1 MTADNSW
8 MIFFEQHA
16 PEYMDNCFVANTDF
30 EVDFIEEE
38 LKLPSGA
45 AILDVGC
52 GTGRHSLELARRGYR
67 VTGIDLSDKM
77 LEEARE
83 IARTE
88 ELKVEFIQADA
99 TEFNL
104 DRIFDGCI
112 CICEGA
118 FGLLSMGEDPFQRD
132 LRILKN
138 VSQVLKPGALFLLTA
153 LNGMKMIRQY
163 QEKDVEEGRFDPV
176 AVVETTPLSEMLE
189 EGPEDIYVREK
200 GFLATEL
207 KLMLEKAGFQLE
219 NIWGGTAGNWK
230 RERLRLDEM
239 EIMAV
244 SQKLK

>member
-219 NIWGGTAGNWK
+219 NIWGGAAGNWK